1 MKQLQ
6 IKYALIFAAIILTA
20 VRAAGQNTMPDVF
33 TSSSLKEQLN
43 WLDEHTKIYDNYR
56 AIREDMFQKLK
67 TNVSDS
73 LSASDKKITG
83 LNRSKATLN
92 HAIDTLKAN
101 LETTR
106 TRLDEMTKTKESISV
121 AGIEVNKHTYNR
133 IMWLMVGILV
143 AALAIGILIFKR
155 NLTAMATTK
164 NDYQELKTEFEAYRK
179 TSREAREKLTM
190 DHFNEIKRIKEGR

>member
-83 LNRSKATLN
+83 LNRSRATLN

-106 TRLDEMTKTKESISV
+106 TRLDEMTKTKDSISV